1 MGKKQSTVNAQEI
14 AKTAAKEAL
23 REQKEEERQ
32 RIKRTRYHNTE
43 LLLKNYLS
51 LLEHYEN
58 AKDKASD
65 IPDEVLHFVF
75 NSETDLDDD
84 MDEVIVKAI
93 KRSRIRTAIMIT
105 QIETC
110 LKILKLRMSSKG
122 QPEKYEVI
130 HCLYLDKARRHI
142 NFGELIKTVAQE
154 LNCGEKSVYRWKNE
168 MVTEF
173 SILLFGVDGL
183 SLDL

>member
-1 MGKKQSTVNAQEI
+1 MGKQNVQEI

-23 REQKEEERQ
+23 RELKEEERQ
-32 RIKRTRYHNTE
+32 RIRRTRYHNTE

-51 LLEHYEN
+51 LLDHYEN
-58 AKDKASD
+58 SKDKASD

-75 NSETDLDDD
+75 NPDTDLDDD

-110 LKILKLRMSSKG
+110 LKILKLRMASKG

-130 HCLYLDKARRHI
+130 NSLYLDKARRDI
-142 NFGELIKTVAQE
+142 ERSELVKVVAQE

-168 MVTEF
+168 IVTEL

-183 SLDL
+183 KLDI